1 MMNSGEM
8 DWIGI
13 DEYGSG
19 INLYGIGWI
28 EYGIHSHKGEEDE
41 DKPDS
46 MKDAKKISTATAT
59 VPMEPGLF

>member
-8 DWIGI
+8 DWIDI

-28 EYGIHSHKGEEDE
+28 EYGIHSHRCGKAE
-41 DKPDS
+41 DKTDS
-46 MKDAKKISTATAT
+46 MKDAKKDSTATFAII
-59 VPMEPGLF
+59 PG